1 MGRHVFIHMRL
12 LSYEYELHDHDI
24 SSFAVLSCCS
34 LHRTLWHYLG
44 YFVDNAGG
52 QTTGILAQGYNRK
65 LMTEEDV
72 KVSTSMPTTMSMRNI
87 NTTPKK
93 STSPPLVTDSFLTV
107 HIAQHYLI
115 QQKLGSHLEYRVCT
129 IPLSRYLW
137 CTLHGGPHQT
147 NEETPVQMGLA
158 CKRGITQ
165 NCTSF
170 LCATN
175 GQI

>member
-1 MGRHVFIHMRL
+1 MYLYTYGYYPMNTSCMSAISHHLPCCRGQKEFSSPHFMT
-12 LSYEYELHDHDI
+12 LSGI
-24 SSFAVLSCCS
+24 FCGQC
-34 LHRTLWHYLG
+34 
-44 YFVDNAGG
+44 GG
-52 QTTGILAQGYNRK
+52 QSTGILPQGYNPK
-65 LMTEEDV
+65 LMTKEDV
-72 KVSTSMPTTMSMRNI
+72 NVSTSIPTTVSMRNK

-93 STSPPLVTDSFLTV
+93 STSPPLVTDLFLTV

>member
-1 MGRHVFIHMRL
+1 MSLPASRLHMSFSDTDLIYGHLWFLLRIAAFQYEVKNYWYRFFAILLSRCMGRHVFIHMRL
-12 LSYEYELHDHDI
+12 LSY
-24 SSFAVLSCCS
+24 V
-34 LHRTLWHYLG
+34 
-44 YFVDNAGG
+44 N
-52 QTTGILAQGYNRK
+52 
-65 LMTEEDV
+65 
-72 KVSTSMPTTMSMRNI
+72 VSTSMPTTVSMRNV

-93 STSPPLVTDSFLTV
+93 STSPPLVNDSFLTV

-147 NEETPVQMGLA
+147 NEETPVQMGLV

-165 NCTSF
+165 NCPSF